1 VNPVARFRVYDES
14 KTGGNMPA
22 CWKETIQ
29 VIKRYHYSLSQRE
42 QSEVLAFYSIKMA
55 SLYFSAQPNYKKYW
69 DRIAGI
75 NALFSAVRHDWRV
88 ISNKTFIQLF
98 IRALLPKVL
107 YRNR

>member
-42 QSEVLAFYSIKMA
+42 QREVLAFYSVRMA
-55 SLYFSAQPNYKKYW
+55 SLYFSSQPNNGKYW
-69 DRIAGI
+69 DRVAGVK
-75 NALFSAVRHDWRV
+75 ALCSAVGHDL
-88 ISNKTFIQLF
+88 FIIKDEIFRQLL
-98 IRALLPKVL
+98 IRALLPKAL
-107 YRNR
+107 YRQK